1 MASSNTVLLTDDDPM
16 IIRMY
21 QRKLEHDGF
30 KVNLAF
36 NGEEALAA
44 VKKEKPGIILLDI
57 MMPKMNGIDTLKALK
72 ADAGTKDIPVI
83 ILTNLGDR
91 PEDVEKAKQLGAAE
105 YIVKANVSLPD
116 LVDKIKNI
124 IAKK

>member
-1 MASSNTVLLTDDDPM
+1 MADQNKNTVLLTDDDPM

-36 NGEEALAA
+36 NGEECLEA
-44 VKKEKPGIILLDI
+44 VKKEKPDIILLDV
-57 MMPKMNGIDTLKALK
+57 MMPKMNGIEALKKLK
-72 ADAGTKDIPVI
+72 ADADAKNIPVI

-91 PEDVEKAKQLGAAE
+91 PEDVAKAKELGAAE
-105 YIVKANVSLPD
+105 YIVKANIQLND
-116 LVDKIKNI
+116 LVEKIKNNI
-124 IAKK
+124 K

>member
-1 MASSNTVLLTDDDPM
+1 MADKNTVLLTDDDPM

-36 NGEEALAA
+36 NGEECLEA
-44 VKKEKPGIILLDI
+44 VKKEKPDIILLDI
-57 MMPKMNGIDTLKALK
+57 MMPKMNGIDALKALK
-72 ADAGTKDIPVI
+72 AGANTKTIPVI

-91 PEDVEKAKQLGAAE
+91 PEDMEKAKQLGAAE
-105 YIVKANVSLPD
+105 YIVKANICLPD
-116 LVDKIKNI
+116 LMEKIKSI
-124 IAKK
+124 IK